1 MSGLCQA
8 QGNVKKKL
16 FRCRQ
21 RFGHRETI
29 EIRKNLLESWRSVI
43 IKLLQRPHVTALAQ
57 QIPVFLV
64 FQASPIPNIGLE
76 IIEALGTF
84 RHTTLLIA
92 GTAAA
97 SRPKSQVLCTFAYCN
112 RFACIF
118 VSAAPRSEAHTTELN
133 SSH

>member
-1 MSGLCQA
+1 MLTLLKSRAALDLRRLDRYDLTWTGKGYPRFAIEFDRLSGLCQA

-57 QIPVFLV
+57 PIPVFLV

-76 IIEALGTF
+76 ID
-84 RHTTLLIA
+84 R
-92 GTAAA
+92 
-97 SRPKSQVLCTFAYCN
+97 KSV
-112 RFACIF
+112 
-118 VSAAPRSEAHTTELN
+118 VSGKRVSVRVDIGG
-133 SSH
+133 